1 MRSYATIPPSIW
13 QTELKKLRGDVDAI
27 AVHYHLTTSTHSNM
41 IGVYPLPLVFLAYDM
56 GSPLEGASKGLRKV
70 IEAGICTYD
79 EESEIVWVHD
89 MAKSQVAPRLSPKDN
104 RVVAVAKQLSMLP
117 ICSITLAFYIHYRE
131 LFHLWDQPLLDEYER
146 GFEGASKALRSK
158 EQEKE
163 QEQGQKKDLD
173 SRTGLSGSEAKKDT
187 YTHVRENEPED
198 PFDPPGSVEEGKS
211 FLLSKGLPP
220 RYIDQA
226 LQRLMR
232 GVLYPCDI
240 EAWIEEVRGAA

>member
-1 MRSYATIPPSIW
+1 MRSFATIPPSIW
-13 QTELKKLRGDVDAI
+13 QTEIKKLRGNVDAI

-41 IGVYPLPLVFLAYDM
+41 IGLYPLPVMFLAHEM

-89 MAKSQVAPRLSPKDN
+89 MAKTQVAPRLSPKDN
-104 RVVAVAKQLSMLP
+104 KVVAVAKQLSMLP
-117 ICSITLAFYIHYRE
+117 ICPITLAFYNHYRE
-131 LFHLWDQPLLDEYER
+131 LFHLGDQPILDEYER
-146 GFEGASKALRSK
+146 AFRAPSKPLRSK
-158 EQEKE
+158 EQEQE
-163 QEQGQKKDLD
+163 QEQGQDLG
-173 SRTGLSGSEAKKDT
+173 TGEGPSGFEARRDTYLHARESEA
-187 YTHVRENEPED
+187 ED
-198 PFDPPGSVEEGKS
+198 PFDPPRSLEDGKS

-220 RYIDQA
+220 QYMEQA

-240 EAWIEEVRGAA
+240 EEWIEEVRGAA